1 MPPRSAR
8 RPDSGNGNRHTRHR
22 SSSEDTGLDE
32 PRDTAPDHHQRASGA
47 ARLELVWGKGVI
59 AAVVILLVMGAVGWA
74 LNPSVDDFAW
84 FLRLRRPAWL
94 TFEAL
99 IPLIWI
105 GIYACFYASALLSWS
120 ATSSWG
126 LMAGYLG
133 LLLLVQSYT
142 WLICRTRCLRN
153 GTRIGF
159 AGWAWGVALAVV
171 VAPQS
176 QPAWL
181 LLIPYLLWSP
191 VGTAVTWQMQ
201 RLNR

>member
-1 MPPRSAR
+1 M
-8 RPDSGNGNRHTRHR
+8 
-22 SSSEDTGLDE
+22 
-32 PRDTAPDHHQRASGA
+32 A
-47 ARLELVWGKGVI
+47 AALL
-59 AAVVILLVMGAVGWA
+59 ILLVMVAVAGL
-74 LNPSVDDFAW
+74 LNPRREQFAW

-94 TFEAL
+94 SFERL

-105 GIYACFYASALLSWS
+105 SIYACFYASALLAWNASG
-120 ATSSWG
+120 SWG

-142 WLICRTRCLRN
+142 WLICATRRLAN
-153 GTRIGF
+153 GTAIGL
-159 AGWAWGVALAVV
+159 AGWMWGVALAGV

-176 QPAWL
+176 MPAML

-191 VGTAVTWQMQ
+191 VGTLVTWQMQ